1 MQSLS
6 KVLLNKQFARIGDG
20 VANLIYSLALFTAT
34 GEVKG
39 TKLPGHIL
47 ATALKAS
54 GLRSRLPSRQDRYRL
69 SDAAEA
75 LLGYAWLSGVIK
87 IKDAAN
93 SVASLINPKLS
104 LKDNVENVVLAFTLL
119 IKKAVDELEEG
130 KN

>member
-1 MQSLS
+1 M
-6 KVLLNKQFARIGDG
+6 NKQFARIGDG
-20 VANLIYSLALFTAT
+20 VVNLVYSLALFTAT

-39 TKLPGHIL
+39 TKLPGYVL
-47 ATALKAS
+47 AAALKAS
-54 GLRSRLPSRQDRYRL
+54 GLRSRLSSRQDRYRL

-75 LLGYAWLSGVIK
+75 LLGYAWLSGAIK

-104 LKDNVENVVLAFTLL
+104 FKDNVENIVSAFTLL
-119 IKKAVDELEEG
+119 IKKAIDALEEK